1 MQAPRDGAETWF
13 ASGTAAFAALP
24 PPEQRELQR
33 WAAVHDYNTLNE
45 LLREENPGRPSLSAE
60 ARAANPPV
68 LRPLVAQHPHG
79 EPALYVPQC
88 HIASVVKMPPEGA
101 RGASGTEGEE
111 GTEGEQGEEGME
123 LLRRLVAHTTSPEFV
138 YEHHWR
144 PGDCIVWDNRNT
156 LHAPSAFG
164 KWGIL
169 SF

>member
-88 HIASVVKMPPEGA
+88 HIASVVKIPPEGA
-101 RGASGTEGEE
+101 RGAAS
-111 GTEGEQGEEGME
+111 EQGEEGME

-164 KWGIL
+164 KWSIL
-169 SF
+169 VF